1 MNSETVLI
9 ERNSAKGFLSSIA
22 FHSAYYGMY
31 VGILSGAMVG
41 IVHGAFIF
49 NERVFVMMV
58 CQSAFQAE
66 FDGTLDDFYV
76 DVARR
81 KKEYA
86 TIINANF
93 KTACLSTDSQWIR
106 LAKHLCCLPI
116 TPGEKLYY
124 SNIPAINIEACIGA
138 YFEEH
143 NKARRNHFKT
153 ICHDLLLDITAK
165 QVRHAASTSV
175 IGIHCDG

>member
-1 MNSETVLI
+1 MNSEKLLI

-22 FHSAYYGMY
+22 FNPHYYGMY

-49 NERVFVMMV
+49 NERVFVMIV
-58 CQSAFQAE
+58 CQAAFQAE
-66 FDGTLDDFYV
+66 FDGNLDEFYL

-81 KKEYA
+81 KQVYA
-86 TIINANF
+86 TIINSNF
-93 KTACLSTDSQWIR
+93 RTSCLSTDPLWAR
-106 LAKHLCCLPI
+106 LAKQSCCLEM
-116 TPGEKLYY
+116 TPGEKLYCA
-124 SNIPAINIEACIGA
+124 NMHAINIDSCIGA

-143 NKARRNHFKT
+143 NKARRNNFKT

-165 QVRHAASTSV
+165 QIRHSAASSV
-175 IGIHCDG
+175 MGIHCDG